1 MIFMSNAKNIV
12 NEIKNS
18 NRGMDKAA
26 CLKMAAALK
35 ASGYTGKITRSTQGQ
50 WGIVVKGCL
59 ARGGAVDVQRITTP
73 AQLLGF
79 I

>member
-1 MIFMSNAKNIV
+1 MSNAANIV

-26 CLKMAAALK
+26 CVKMAAALK
-35 ASGYTGKITRSTQGQ
+35 ANGYTGKITRNTQGY
-50 WGIVVKGCL
+50 WSIVVNGCL
-59 ARGGAVDVQRITTP
+59 AKGGATDTQRITTP
-73 AQLLGF
+73 SQLLGF